1 MSQSFSRTTR
11 IGRPAEKAP
20 RGGGA
25 LLPLLLLVTVGS
37 VACAPA
43 SPRFGPAER
52 AETEPQAVEA
62 AAQRTDLAGELLVAP
77 PEQRAEQSIRSRPE
91 AVLPLAGILDPLS
104 TARVDTIPP
113 PGQPPVAPPPVALAP
128 PPDTLALRT
137 PPAGPRREY
146 QVQVAITPSAE
157 EAEEFQLRLAG
168 LLPQEEVFIV
178 FTRPY
183 YRIRVGRKPERSQ
196 AEVVLGRLVQLGYEN
211 AMIIPVTITPDG
223 DDR

>member
-1 MSQSFSRTTR
+1 MSPSSSLTTR
-11 IGRPAEKAP
+11 MRRPAENAP
-20 RGGGA
+20 RGGVL
-25 LLPLLLLVTVGS
+25 LLPLMLLVTVGS
-37 VACAPA
+37 FGCAPA
-43 SPRFGPAER
+43 SPRFGPTER
-52 AETEPQAVEA
+52 AETEPQAVAA

-77 PEQRAEQSIRSRPE
+77 PEQGAEQLIGSRPE
-91 AVLPLAGILDPLS
+91 AVLPLAGILDPL
-104 TARVDTIPP
+104 TTGTVDTIPP
-113 PGQPPVAPPPVALAP
+113 PGHPAVAPPPVALAP
-128 PPDTLALRT
+128 PPDTLAIRT

-223 DDR
+223 DGR